1 MFGGYLWCYIVYMVQ
16 LYMVEYGNGCNNID
30 SVLLY
35 FISQQ

>member
-1 MFGGYLWCYIVYMVQ
+1 MHECLVVICGATLCTW
-16 LYMVEYGNGCNNID
+16 YMVEYGNGCNNID